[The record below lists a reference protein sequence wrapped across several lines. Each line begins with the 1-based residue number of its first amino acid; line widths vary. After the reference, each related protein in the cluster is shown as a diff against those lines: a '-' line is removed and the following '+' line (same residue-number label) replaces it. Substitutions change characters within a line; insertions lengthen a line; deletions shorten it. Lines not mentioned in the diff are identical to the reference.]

1 MPWLPLLVSLVS
13 AVVLTFV
20 VSAVV
25 GWAFGLVAKRKEW
38 AQSFVA
44 RMRRPFRWTL
54 LVSLLAVAL
63 ATSLPPWL
71 GSDYPGQE
79 VVYQLSRVAVIV
91 VVAWFVGALAIFFED
106 LGLSR
111 YRVDVADNRVAR
123 RVRTQ
128 VLILRRLTLVVIVI
142 LALGAA
148 LLGFPGVE
156 AVGASVLASAGLVSV
171 VAGLAAQSTLAN
183 VFAGIQLAFSDA
195 IRIDDVVVVEGQW
208 GLIEEIT
215 LSYVVVHI
223 WDDRRLVLPSTYF
236 TTTPFENWTRR
247 NSELLGAVELDLD
260 WRVDP
265 GAMREELD
273 RIVEGTELWDRRTK
287 VLQVTDATGG
297 VVRVRILVTA
307 KDAGTLFDLR
317 CLVREEM
324 IAWLHTSSP
333 AAVPR
338 QRVQMVEA
346 EPTPAGRR
354 GRGPAS
360 TAGQGGLFSGD
371 NADSERTA
379 LFTQAIPI
387 QHDAAPEPRPYA
399 SSLGAEAEVDPH
411 VAGQPGG
418 RPTGRPDR

>member
-1 MPWLPLLVSLVS
+1 MPWIQLVISVAA

-25 GWAFGLVAKRKEW
+25 GWVFGFVAKRKEW
-38 AQSFVA
+38 AAAFVA

-54 LVSLLAVAL
+54 LVVLMTIAL
-63 ATSLPPWL
+63 RTSFDAMFGTPW
-71 GSDYPGQE
+71 PGQE
-79 VVYQLSRVAVIV
+79 AVSQLFRCAVIV

-106 LGLSR
+106 LGLAR
-111 YRVDVADNRVAR
+111 YRVDTPDNRVAR

-128 VLILRRLTLVVIVI
+128 VLILRRLTMVVVVV
-142 LALGAA
+142 LALGAV

-247 NSELLGAVELDLD
+247 TSELLGAVELDLD
-260 WRVDP
+260 WRVDT
-265 GAMREELD
+265 GAMRAELD
-273 RIVEGTELWDRRTK
+273 RILAGTDLWDGRTK

-297 VVRVRILVTA
+297 YVRVRVLVTA

-317 CLVREEM
+317 CLVREDLVT
-324 IAWLHTSSP
+324 WLHAQAP
-333 AAVPR
+333 EGVPR
-338 QRVQMVEA
+338 SRVQMVDA
-346 EPTPAGRR
+346 EPVRPRRPA
-354 GRGPAS
+354 AS
-360 TAGQGGLFSGD
+360 SSGSGGLFTGE

-387 QHDAAPEPRPYA
+387 PIVHDADPAPRPYA
-399 SSLGAEAEVDPH
+399 SSLGAEAEHDPH
-411 VAGQPGG
+411 VAGRPDG
-418 RPTGRPDR
+418 RGDGRPDR

>member
-1 MPWLPLLVSLVS
+1 MPWIEPVVAVVS

-20 VSAVV
+20 VSALV
-25 GWAFGLVAKRKEW
+25 GWVF
-38 AQSFVA
+38 SFVA
-44 RMRRPFRWTL
+44 RRKTWAVDFVTRMRRPFRWSL
-54 LVSLLAVAL
+54 LVVLLTIALSTTLPRSLGAE
-63 ATSLPPWL
+63 
-71 GSDYPGQE
+71 YPGDETVSQTF
-79 VVYQLSRVAVIV
+79 RCAIIV

-111 YRVDVADNRVAR
+111 YRVDTPDNRVAR

-128 VLILRRLTLVVIVI
+128 VLILR
-142 LALGAA
+142 

-223 WDDRRLVLPSTYF
+223 WDDRRLVLPSTHF

-247 NSELLGAVELDLD
+247 NSELLGAVEFDLD
-260 WRVDP
+260 WRVQP
-265 GAMREELD
+265 GDMRAELD
-273 RIVEGTELWDRRTK
+273 RILARTDLWDGRVK

-297 VVRVRILVTA
+297 YVRVRVLVTA
-307 KDAGTLFDLR
+307 KDAPTLFDLR
-317 CLVREEM
+317 CLVREDL
-324 IAWLHTSSP
+324 ISWLHESSP
-333 AAVPR
+333 VSIPR
-338 QRVQMVEA
+338 ARVQMVGDEPATARPRRSTSEA
-346 EPTPAGRR
+346 
-354 GRGPAS
+354 
-360 TAGQGGLFSGD
+360 GGLFSGE

-379 LFTQAIPI
+379 LFTSAIPV
-387 QHDAAPEPRPYA
+387 Q
-399 SSLGAEAEVDPH
+399 DPDD
-411 VAGQPGG
+411 GG
-418 RPTGRPDR
+418 RPDGRPVARPDR

>member
-1 MPWLPLLVSLVS
+1 MPWIPLVVSVLV
-13 AVVLTFV
+13 AVVLAFV

-25 GWAFGLVAKRKEW
+25 GWVFSFVAKRKDW
-38 AQSFVA
+38 ARSFVA

-54 LVSLLAVAL
+54 LVVLLTVAL
-63 ATSLPPWL
+63 STTLPGLL
-71 GSDYPGQE
+71 GADYPGEAALAQ
-79 VVYQLSRVAVIV
+79 VFRCAVIV

-111 YRVDVADNRVAR
+111 YRVDTPDNRVAR

-128 VLILRRLTLVVIVI
+128 VLILRRLTVALIVIVAAG
-142 LALGAA
+142 AL

-247 NSELLGAVELDLD
+247 NSELLGAVEFDLD
-260 WRVDP
+260 WRVQP
-265 GAMREELD
+265 SEMRAELD
-273 RIVEGTELWDRRTK
+273 RVLAGTDLWDGRVK
-287 VLQVTDATGG
+287 VLQVTDAVGG
-297 VVRVRILVTA
+297 YVRVRVLVTA
-307 KDAGTLFDLR
+307 KDAPTLFDLR
-317 CLVREEM
+317 CLVREDL
-324 IAWLHTSSP
+324 ISWLHSASP
-333 AAVPR
+333 RSIPR
-338 QRVQMVEA
+338 SRVQLVEE
-346 EPTPAGRR
+346 EPSAPGRAPR
-354 GRGPAS
+354 S
-360 TAGQGGLFSGD
+360 TADAGGLFSGE

-379 LFTQAIPI
+379 LFTSAIPI
-387 QHDAAPEPRPYA
+387 QHDSAPEPRPYGA
-399 SSLGAEAEVDPH
+399 TLGAEAEHDPH
-411 VAGQPGG
+411 VTDRPGG
-418 RPTGRPDR
+418 RPIGRPDR